1 MSFGLR
7 IGEHS
12 AVVGSDV
19 SSAERGPSS
28 LDDSRG
34 DDGDVDL
41 LVAGSIM
48 SAHIGTRAPTANL
61 T

>member
-1 MSFGLR
+1 MVSFGLR
-7 IGEHS
+7 TGEHS

-19 SSAERGPSS
+19 SSTERGPSS

-41 LVAGSIM
+41 LVAGSIT
-48 SAHIGTRAPTANL
+48 SAH
-61 T
+61 